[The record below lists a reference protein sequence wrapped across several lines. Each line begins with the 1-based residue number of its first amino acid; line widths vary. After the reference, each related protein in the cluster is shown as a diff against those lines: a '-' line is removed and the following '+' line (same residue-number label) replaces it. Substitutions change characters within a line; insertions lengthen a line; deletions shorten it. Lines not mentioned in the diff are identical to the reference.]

1 MYLFGF
7 KFVVNGFSHVK
18 SKAVVTSTNAFGKKS
33 IMQISDI
40 TTGRIEKVVYGGNG
54 LIRQDNFVIFVPGT
68 LPGEKVNAKITQ
80 LKKSYAI
87 AELLEVVEA
96 SADRIEP
103 NCRTTGSRGDVVR
116 IPGCVYDHMSYEA
129 EVAVKQEQLLE
140 FVRYM
145 PNARGRSSTLDISQN
160 NTDKH
165 EQEVSQMSNVVL
177 RPLDPVPSPK
187 ELHYRNKLMLH
198 VHSKRGSVKL
208 GYQEE
213 RSHRVLDIPECPLSC
228 EEINQKLHAIRSSE
242 QFKKLPDKAIV
253 TLRHTK
259 ADGILWWVNRPN
271 QRSWITDESAIGNL
285 RVSSDGFYQVN
296 SEVSCALTETVA
308 EWFKEEPTENI
319 LDLYCGIGL
328 FGLAC
333 VKAEGGNLTGLESG
347 KRAILA
353 ARHNAAQLGIEANFQ
368 VRELGKAQLILKQYT
383 KDPATTTCII
393 DPPRAG
399 MDKSVAETLASGGMP
414 RIIYISC
421 NPSTLQRDLKILA
434 AEGGYRVKRIQMFD
448 MFPRTA
454 HFETVCELGL

>member
-1 MYLFGF
+1 
-7 KFVVNGFSHVK
+7 
-18 SKAVVTSTNAFGKKS
+18 
-33 IMQISDI
+33 MQISEII
-40 TTGRIEKVVYGGNG
+40 TGTIEKVIYGGNG
-54 LIRQDNFVIFVPGT
+54 LIRLDNFVVFVPGT
-68 LPGEKVNAKITQ
+68 LPGEKVQARITQ
-80 LKKSYAI
+80 LKRSYAV

-96 SADRIEP
+96 SGDRIEP
-103 NCRTTGSRGDVVR
+103 NCRTTGAKGDSVR
-116 IPGCVYDHMSYEA
+116 IPGCVYDHMSYNA
-129 EVAVKQEQLLE
+129 EVAIKQEQLLE
-140 FVRYM
+140 FIKYM
-145 PNARGRSSTLDISQN
+145 PNADEIEIIPHVN
-160 NTDKH
+160 
-165 EQEVSQMSNVVL
+165 
-177 RPLDPVPSPK
+177 SPK
-187 ELHYRNKLMLH
+187 QLHYRNKLMLH

-242 QFKKLPDKAIV
+242 QFKRVPDKAIV

-259 ADGILWWVNRPN
+259 ADGILWWVNRPS
-271 QRSWITDESAIGNL
+271 QRSWITDESAIGKL

-296 SEVSCALTETVA
+296 SEVSSALAKTVA

-333 VKAEGGNLTGLESG
+333 VKAGGDNLTGLESG

-353 ARHNAAQLGIEANFQ
+353 ARHNATHLDIAANFQ
-368 VRELGKAQLILKQYT
+368 VRELGKSQLILKQYT
-383 KDPATTTCII
+383 KDPATTTCIV

-399 MDKSVAETLASGGMP
+399 MDKSVAQTLAAGGMP

-434 AEGGYRVKRIQMFD
+434 TEGGYRVKRIQLFD

-454 HFETVCELGL
+454 HFETVCELVCG